1 MLSASLPIYAWPLY
15 VGIFSKAGLG
25 HPVAEGRHGI
35 RNPLS
40 VQQKLPLS
48 TPIGNISRP
57 MQSQCIHLPVFPRT
71 IRACR
76 CGCPLTRRF
85 GHAAAAFYL
94 LSWAEIFSFEGSY
107 GAAAFKSAVPRLYL
121 LVVRHGGQLIIEL

>member
-1 MLSASLPIYAWPLY
+1 MLSASLPIYTWPLY

-57 MQSQCIHLPVFPRT
+57 MQPMHTPPGISTHHSSVSLRMSANPAL
-71 IRACR
+71 RAC
-76 CGCPLTRRF
+76 
-85 GHAAAAFYL
+85 AAAFHL

-107 GAAAFKSAVPRLYL
+107 GAAAF
-121 LVVRHGGQLIIEL
+121 